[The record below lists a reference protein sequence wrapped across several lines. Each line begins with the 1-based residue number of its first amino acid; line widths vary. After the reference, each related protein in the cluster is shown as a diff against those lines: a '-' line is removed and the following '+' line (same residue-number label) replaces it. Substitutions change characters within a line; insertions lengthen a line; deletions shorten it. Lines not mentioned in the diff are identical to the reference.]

1 MKLREMTSIIN
12 RYTFSEKKI
21 MRYAIHKTT
30 LILLFLL
37 IFLQG
42 CASTQQRRD
51 VEQSGFLGD
60 YSQFEEGGGNEALL
74 YNINPNV
81 DWASYR
87 EIMLDPVTVWK
98 DEQTKDVA
106 PEDLQKLTD
115 FLYAKLHEVLS
126 QDYTMVPEP
135 GPGVMRVA
143 VALTEAE
150 ASAPVMDTITS
161 FIPHF
166 RLLTGAKGLVVGGKP
181 GFVGSASLEVKLTDS
196 ISGASLLEAVDR
208 RAGTKNL
215 SGVTSEWN
223 DVERAYVFWAEK
235 LRWRLCTQRGEEN
248 CVEPEE

>member
-1 MKLREMTSIIN
+1 MQHT
-12 RYTFSEKKI
+12 
-21 MRYAIHKTT
+21 IHKYV
-30 LILLFLL
+30 LILLFLF

-60 YSQFEEGGGNEALL
+60 YSQFEEGGKNEALL

-81 DWASYR
+81 DWASYS

-106 PEDLQKLTD
+106 PEDLQKLAD
-115 FLYAKLHEVLS
+115 FLYAKLFEALS
-126 QDYTMVPEP
+126 KDYTMVDQP
-135 GPGVMRVA
+135 GPGVMRA
-143 VALTEAE
+143 AIAITEAE

-166 RLLTGAKGLVVGGKP
+166 RLLTGAKGLMVGGKP
-181 GFVGSASLEVKLTDS
+181 GFVGSASLEGKLTDS
-196 ISGASLLEAVDR
+196 VSGTSLLEVLDR
-208 RAGTKNL
+208 RAGTKNI
-215 SGVTSEWN
+215 SGVTSQWN
-223 DVERAYVFWAEK
+223 DVERAYIFWAEN
-235 LRWRLCTQRGEEN
+235 LRWRLCERRGEEN

>member
-1 MKLREMTSIIN
+1 
-12 RYTFSEKKI
+12 
-21 MRYAIHKTT
+21 MRHTIHKSS
-30 LILLFLL
+30 LILLFLF

-81 DWASYR
+81 DWASYS

-106 PEDLQKLTD
+106 PEDLQKLAD
-115 FLYAKLHEVLS
+115 FLYAKLFEELS
-126 QDYTMVPEP
+126 KDYTMVDQP
-135 GPGVMRVA
+135 GPGVMRA
-143 VALTEAE
+143 AIAITEAE

-166 RLLTGAKGLVVGGKP
+166 RLLTGAKGLMVGGKP
-181 GFVGSASLEVKLTDS
+181 GFVGSASLEGKLTDS
-196 ISGASLLEAVDR
+196 VSGTSLLEVLDR
-208 RAGTKNL
+208 RAGTKNI
-215 SGVTSEWN
+215 SGVTSQWN
-223 DVERAYVFWAEK
+223 DVERAYIFWAEK
-235 LRWRLCTQRGEEN
+235 LRWRLCERRGEEN